1 MMSKYECIFLD
12 RDGII
17 NDVII
22 RDGIIS
28 SPRSLSEFKYRDD
41 FLDFA
46 KKVDADYYSLSV
58 FKVSIV
64 LLKCKL
70 GIDIITDF
78 PTLKRSF
85 KTFSGL

>member
-1 MMSKYECIFLD
+1 MKLNKFKNIFLD

-28 SPRSLSEFKYRDD
+28 SPRSLSEFKFRDD

-46 KKVDADYYSLSV
+46 KKVDKTHNFFLITNQPDV
-58 FKVSIV
+58 KRN
-64 LLKCKL
+64 LLKIEDLHFLVYYK
-70 GIDIITDF
+70 IKIIEY
-78 PTLKRSF
+78 L
-85 KTFSGL
+85 